1 MNSSFFADAARSKIS
16 YASRV
21 RAEGA
26 GGVAVDDRQRL
37 RQQVLRQVEGVE
49 TDGRGEP

>member
-1 MNSSFFADAARSKIS
+1 MNRSFFSDAARSKIS

-26 GGVAVDDRQRL
+26 GGVAADDQQGL

-49 TDGRGEP
+49 TDGSGEP